1 MIDLNKIN
9 KFTEEMKF
17 RFSTQQPENAKEI

>member
-9 KFTEEMKF
+9 KFAEEMKF
-17 RFSTQQPENAKEI
+17 RFSTQQPENAKKI